1 MSIEGKDADPQ
12 VDLRNVL
19 GYLNFSSGDPDP
31 NFLSGVNRLFH
42 EASISQEGPGWIALR
57 DLLLQ
62 GIEQLEGAD
71 DAFHCLDQAR
81 KIVHCSFDD
90 ILPAYREFHSDLLQH
105 QLEESIFQP
114 FFLGYVFE
122 AVLIEGAFNAG
133 DPSQQSEPAHSESS
147 RPESPQSLVLK
158 RLNDFLGY
166 RPIATL
172 ENKRKAKPY
181 THERVAPLP
190 LYIKDAGVA
199 YGRYFEIVDQ
209 ALKILRNTPLDILED
224 AEFFPENLR
233 ELALDPR
240 AYDFD
245 HPVNRRPNHHFGAW
259 DPDYID
265 LHGYFG
271 RFVLQH
277 VTLDGLLER
286 VERAEPKLRERRLYE
301 AAAVLA
307 GTMLMGSGV
316 SGRGPD
322 AYDSETTLVILM
334 PRIAA
339 YRDRFYDELI
349 QVAPEKWRDDFQA
362 EAEERHQPFGGVR
375 QDLNQFLAQRRAD
388 QVARITLAQFF
399 ARIGYPEAA
408 REQANAVAVV
418 SARMRCEIDCEITR
432 GHQLIDRQELE
443 NAAAL
448 LPKIE
453 KTLDRGIHCG
463 ALVDPWN
470 ILGFGAQFSLFPAV
484 ENTVHDHR
492 VDDLIEIMNDMFTL
506 YGRLQREAAAA
517 GKTELQERLSD
528 QLEIRAAWWD
538 QFASTEVSGIE
549 GFSGDSAWRS
559 TRMVATVLRAWHDA
573 GTASGDVRFWSQY
586 VEGFRSPKSYAVVID
601 ALLEQRDPV
610 ASMALLMNW
619 LSQSQEVPLAESD
632 YSFHSLA
639 VRWMADLW
647 RDSAIGNKKAL
658 ENDAAPGNKDSND
671 TDQRWPRTKKFLDFL
686 EANAGDFWNVPRLQI
701 TSEEDD
707 PEEGP
712 APQAPTGVDDL
723 FLAAYENVTYKDSSD
738 DGVDSET
745 DDGGGGEGPR
755 FDDDDF
761 ELALETKRIS
771 DRLAF
776 LITLAKLW
784 KFGSIY
790 AEDDAPNRAEVC
802 NAWLKRAATVWADL
816 LELLDEVQAYCVPRP
831 SGTTDS
837 LLEYDRQRGTKEVLL
852 DRIMWTCVEVF
863 DAVQLIQAT
872 LDAEAPLHEMEDW
885 EIPSAKILKAIF
897 RGDEKVIRSLW
908 PELLGRLAQEP
919 LLYIPTT
926 RGGSPHKI
934 VASRCVQQVI
944 SRLLEYIPKMGLLV
958 ETFQL
963 LETIHLMEQSHP
975 VGPGA
980 ITEFDRLFEIGC
992 KGTIEC
998 LVESSSTWKL
1008 EKMPGRSASRQADH
1022 ALVNCLEEAIESL
1035 LRCWLGHSQG
1045 IRISVLESVADHRS
1059 WDEMKRFVEKYGE
1072 DLFTQHFMSFGNL
1085 RAILHEGVYSFVQTL
1100 MEMEEPEVAGRLIG
1114 DLKKGRI
1121 REDEA
1126 VGWLELIL
1134 EAVAENYS
1142 EYLDYNS
1149 TTTQSD
1155 RGELLHMFLD
1165 FLRLQSSYDRV
1176 AWNLKPVFL
1185 THEVMVRKGRD
1196 RAADLWQASVARR
1209 SQEVANNHI
1218 DLYQKLSQRYGIW
1231 LPSVRERLEERFTR
1245 PLEIDRLC
1253 AWVRPAIENR
1263 DSDEGRA
1270 AFDQLYERI
1279 DHFLSEPSS
1288 VGFDMPSW
1296 LEALQSEEVDV
1307 RNRPQEGYEPFE
1319 PSPPLKQAVLSIQ
1332 EAMEIIEKWAD

>member
-1 MSIEGKDADPQ
+1 LDVVSIEGKDADR

-19 GYLNFSSGDPDP
+19 GYLNFSSGESDPK
-31 NFLSGVNRLFH
+31 FLSGVNRLFQ
-42 EASISQEGPGWIALR
+42 EASASPKGPGWIALR
-57 DLLLQ
+57 DLLLEGVQ
-62 GIEQLEGAD
+62 QLEGTS
-71 DAFHCLDQAR
+71 DAFRCLDQAR
-81 KIVHCSFDD
+81 RVIDCSFGE
-90 ILPAYREFHSDLLQH
+90 ILPAYHDFHRDLLQH
-105 QLEESIFQP
+105 HSEETLFQSL
-114 FFLGYVFE
+114 FIGRVFE
-122 AVLIEGAFNAG
+122 AVLAEGAYKSG
-133 DPSQQSEPAHSESS
+133 DSAEASGPSRHD
-147 RPESPQSLVLK
+147 SPQSLVLK

-166 RPIATL
+166 RPVATL
-172 ENKRKAKPY
+172 ENNRKAKPY
-181 THERVAPLP
+181 SHERVAPLP
-190 LYIKDAGVA
+190 LYIEGAGVA
-199 YGRYFEIVDQ
+199 SGRYQEIVDQ
-209 ALKILRNTPLDILED
+209 ALKILRNTPFPILEE

-259 DPDYID
+259 DPDFID
-265 LHGYFG
+265 LRGYYS

-286 VERAEPKLRERRLYE
+286 VERSESQFRERRLYE

-322 AYDSETTLVILM
+322 AYDSDTTLVVLM

-349 QVAPEKWRDDFQA
+349 KVAPEQWRDDFQA
-362 EAEERHQPFGGVR
+362 EAEERRQPFGGVR

-408 REQANAVAVV
+408 REQAEAVAVV

-432 GHQLIDRQELE
+432 GHQLVDKQELE
-443 NAAAL
+443 EAAL
-448 LPKIE
+448 LLPRIE
-453 KTLDRGIHCG
+453 ETLDRGIHCG

-470 ILGFGAQFSLFPAV
+470 ILGFGAQFSLFPAI

-492 VDDLIEIMNDMFTL
+492 VDDLIEIMNDLFTL

-517 GKTELQERLSD
+517 GKIELQERLSD
-528 QLEIRAAWWD
+528 QLELRAAWWD

-549 GFSGDSAWRS
+549 GFSGEAAWRS

-586 VEGFRSPKSYAVVID
+586 VGDFRSAKSYVVVID

-619 LSQSQEVPLAESD
+619 LSQSSEVPLAESD

-647 RDSAIGNKKAL
+647 RDSALGS
-658 ENDAAPGNKDSND
+658 ERGED
-671 TDQRWPRTKKFLDFL
+671 TEQCWPRTTKFLDFL
-686 EANAGDFWNVPRLQI
+686 EANAGDFWNVPRLEI
-701 TSEEDD
+701 TGEEEE

-712 APQAPTGVDDL
+712 KSKNPTGVDDI
-723 FLAAYENVTYKDSSD
+723 FLAAYENVTYKDSTD

-745 DDGGGGEGPR
+745 DDGGGEGPR

-761 ELALETKRIS
+761 ELAHETKRIS

-790 AEDDAPNRAEVC
+790 ASDDAPNRADVC
-802 NAWLKRAATVWADL
+802 YAWLRRAATVWADL
-816 LELLDEVQAYCVPRP
+816 LELLDQVQAYSVPRP

-897 RGDEKVIRSLW
+897 RGDDKVIRSLW
-908 PELLGRLAQEP
+908 PELLERLAQEP

-944 SRLLEYIPKMGLLV
+944 SRLLEYVPKMGLLV

-998 LVESSSTWKL
+998 LVESSSTWEL
-1008 EKMPGRSASRQADH
+1008 EEMPGRSTSRQADH

-1059 WDEMKRFVEKYGE
+1059 WDEMKRFIEKYGE

-1085 RAILHEGVYSFVQTL
+1085 RAILHEGVNSFVQTL
-1100 MEMEEPEVAGRLIG
+1100 LEMDEPEVAGRLIA
-1114 DLKKGRI
+1114 DLRKGRV

-1185 THEVMVRKGRD
+1185 THEVMVRKRRD

-1209 SQEVANNHI
+1209 SHEVANNHI
-1218 DLYQKLSQRYGIW
+1218 DLYRKLSQRYGIW
-1231 LPSVRERLEERFTR
+1231 LPSVRERLEERFIR

-1253 AWVRPAIENR
+1253 AWVRPAIESRN
-1263 DSDEGRA
+1263 DDEGRQ
-1270 AFDQLYERI
+1270 AFRQLHERI
-1279 DHFLSEPSS
+1279 ELFLSEPSS

-1319 PSPPLKQAVLSIQ
+1319 PSPPLKQVVLSIQ
-1332 EAMEIIEKWAD
+1332 EAMGIIEKWAD